1 MLYLCSTEIKQQTNT
16 LNFTTMTTV
25 ENIIRTTNP
34 TTIVKGENMVKGMY
48 GKRQVVVN
56 YDKSQDL
63 FNIWAFT
70 LKGVNLIKEYKV
82 NGVFIEQL
90 KETIEGMK

>member
-1 MLYLCSTEIKQQTNT
+1 
-16 LNFTTMTTV
+16 MTIV

-34 TTIVKGENMVKGMY
+34 STIVKGENMVKGIY

-56 YDKSQDL
+56 YDKAQDL
-63 FNIWAFT
+63 FNVWAFT
-70 LKGVNLIKEYKV
+70 LRGVNFTKEEKV

-90 KETIEGMK
+90 KETIEGLK

>member
-1 MLYLCSTEIKQQTNT
+1 
-16 LNFTTMTTV
+16 MTAV

-34 TTIVKGENMVKGMY
+34 TIIVKGENIVKGMY

-63 FNIWAFT
+63 FNLWAFT
-70 LKGVNLIKEYKV
+70 LKGVNFTKEQKI

-90 KETIEGMK
+90 KETIEGLK

>member
-1 MLYLCSTEIKQQTNT
+1 MK
-16 LNFTTMTTV
+16 TV

-56 YDKSQDL
+56 YDKAQDL
-63 FNIWAFT
+63 FNVWAFT
-70 LKGVNLIKEYKV
+70 LRGVNITKEEKV

-90 KETIEGMK
+90 KETIEGLK

>member
-1 MLYLCSTEIKQQTNT
+1 
-16 LNFTTMTTV
+16 MTTV

-63 FNIWAFT
+63 FNVWAFT
-70 LKGVNLIKEYKV
+70 LKGVNFTKEQNI
-82 NGVFIEQL
+82 NGVFIGEL
-90 KETIEGMK
+90 KKTIEGLK

>member
-1 MLYLCSTEIKQQTNT
+1 
-16 LNFTTMTTV
+16 MTTV

-56 YDKSQDL
+56 YDKAQDL
-63 FNIWAFT
+63 FNVWAFA
-70 LKGVNLIKEYKV
+70 LRGVNFTKEEKV

-90 KETIEGMK
+90 KETIEGLK

>member
-1 MLYLCSTEIKQQTNT
+1 
-16 LNFTTMTTV
+16 MTAV

-56 YDKSQDL
+56 YDKAQDL
-63 FNIWAFT
+63 FNVWAFT
-70 LKGVNLIKEYKV
+70 LRCVNFTKEEKV

-90 KETIEGMK
+90 KETIEGLK

>member
-1 MLYLCSTEIKQQTNT
+1 
-16 LNFTTMTTV
+16 MTTV

-56 YDKSQDL
+56 YDKAQDL
-63 FNIWAFT
+63 FNVWAFT
-70 LKGVNLIKEYKV
+70 LKGVNLTKEEKI

>member
-1 MLYLCSTEIKQQTNT
+1 
-16 LNFTTMTTV
+16 MTTV

>member
-1 MLYLCSTEIKQQTNT
+1 
-16 LNFTTMTTV
+16 MTTA

-56 YDKSQDL
+56 YDKAQDL
-63 FNIWAFT
+63 FNVWAFT
-70 LKGVNLIKEYKV
+70 LRGVNITKEEKV

-90 KETIEGMK
+90 KETIEGLK

>member
-1 MLYLCSTEIKQQTNT
+1 MYIQKQIN
-16 LNFTTMTTV
+16 MTTL
-25 ENIIRTTNP
+25 ENIIISTNP

-56 YDKSQDL
+56 YDKAQDL
-63 FNIWAFT
+63 FNVWAFT
-70 LKGVNLIKEYKV
+70 LRGVNFTKEEKV

-90 KETIEGMK
+90 KETIEGLK

>member
-1 MLYLCSTEIKQQTNT
+1 
-16 LNFTTMTTV
+16 MTTA
-25 ENIIRTTNP
+25 ENIIRTTKP

-63 FNIWAFT
+63 FNVLAFT
-70 LKGVNLIKEYKV
+70 LRGVNFTKEEKV

-90 KETIEGMK
+90 KETIDGLI